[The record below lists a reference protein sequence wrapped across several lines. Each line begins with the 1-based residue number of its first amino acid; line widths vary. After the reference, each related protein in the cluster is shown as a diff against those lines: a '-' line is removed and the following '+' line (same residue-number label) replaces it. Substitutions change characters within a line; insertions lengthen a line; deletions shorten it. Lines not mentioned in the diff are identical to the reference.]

1 MVETRYTDDYLA
13 AKIADL
19 QLAIQRWAESH
30 QLWYDSLFK
39 TYAEHVD
46 GEPGSPAVVTILVSE
61 GGLFHV
67 IENDAELFE
76 EFDQLIRKR
85 GFWHESY
92 NAVTIYIYAEE
103 NGPLTIAYDSYFRW
117 QWICSLLEPDFG
129 DVYEE
134 LYSHFA
140 GRPDDLHRL
149 SWREF
154 EMLLARIFQTQGFE
168 TELGPGSGDGGV
180 DIRLLQ
186 RDPLGDLLT
195 LVQAKK
201 YAPNR
206 KIGLEAVAALHGVA
220 DVEGANRTLFVTT
233 SAYLPVAHGF
243 AGRTSGSMQ
252 LSATQDV
259 VMWCRQASDGI
270 IADKSILVSPQHL
283 ERMLQEIGERRDPR
297 IVCARWGY
305 NVTINDF
312 ALVLRETKYA
322 ALLMSLPKVVV
333 SDDGYGQIGTEVP
346 VIDDT
351 ALPMLNAQHVWRVRR
366 STSENRIHYWDG
378 RRLFT
383 PWDGTPQDFNWL
395 D

>member
-1 MVETRYTDDYLA
+1 MVELQHTDDYLA
-13 AKIADL
+13 GKIFDL
-19 QLAIQRWAESH
+19 QQAIQTWAQSH

-39 TYAEHVD
+39 TFAEHVD
-46 GEPGSPAVVTILVSE
+46 AEPGSPAVVTILISDGDLLRVVE
-61 GGLFHV
+61 D
-67 IENDAELFE
+67 DAELYE
-76 EFDQLIRKR
+76 QFDQLVRNH

-92 NAVTIYIYAEE
+92 NAHTVHIYAEE
-103 NGPLTIAYDSYFRW
+103 DGPLAVAYDSYFRW
-117 QWICSLLEPDFG
+117 QWICGLLEPDFG

-140 GRPDDLHRL
+140 GRPEDLHRL
-149 SWREF
+149 SWREY
-154 EMLLARIFQTQGFE
+154 EKLLARIFQAQGFE

-220 DVEGANRTLFVTT
+220 NVEGADRTLFVTT
-233 SAYLPVAHGF
+233 SAYLPVAHNF

-252 LSATQDV
+252 LSVTHDV
-259 VMWCRQASDGI
+259 ITWCKQASDGI

-283 ERMLQEIGERRDPR
+283 ERMLHEIGGRKDPR
-297 IVCARWGY
+297 IVHARWGY

-312 ALVLRETKYA
+312 ALVLKETKYA
-322 ALLMSLPKVVV
+322 ALLMSLPKFTV

-346 VIDDT
+346 VMDQT
-351 ALPMLNAQHVWRVRR
+351 ALPMLTAQCVWRVRR
-366 STSENRIHYWDG
+366 KQNEGRVHYWDG

-383 PWDGTPQDFNWL
+383 PWDGMPQDFNWV